1 MPLVAKCSVH
11 RLFIVI
17 WNCFGF
23 CLAVLTGFIRFTVD
37 PKLQQTDQTRF
48 DTLSS
53 PITHSVL
60 WTTIS
65 SMSHLPMFSSL
76 RLWFPVYDMILWV
89 WFQRNL
95 LHVFFFYF
103 SARIPP
109 DPTIFE
115 QRCVA
120 SQGCLLL
127 LYLKQ
132 HLKEMYG
139 FSDRLEFP
147 ENYFSWLSMIYW
159 YKVQYYSVIHELNW
173 KCWMVNVARFLSRSF
188 ER

>member
-1 MPLVAKCSVH
+1 MPLVAKCSVY

-23 CLAVLTGFIRFTVD
+23 ALLCSLVLFDLKLIQNYNKQIKLALTRSPVRLHTVCCE
-37 PKLQQTDQTRF
+37 
-48 DTLSS
+48 
-53 PITHSVL
+53 
-60 WTTIS
+60 
-65 SMSHLPMFSSL
+65 L
-76 RLWFPVYDMILWV
+76 RLVPCHIYLCSRHYDFGFQFMTWFYEYDFRGTYCIS
-89 WFQRNL
+89 
-95 LHVFFFYF
+95 FFYVL
-103 SARIPP
+103 ARIPP

-147 ENYFSWLSMIYW
+147 VNYFSWLSMIYW
-159 YKVQYYSVIHELNW
+159 YKVQDYSVIYELNW
-173 KCWMVNVARFLSRSF
+173 KCWMVNLARFLIRSF

>member
-1 MPLVAKCSVH
+1 MPLVAKCSVY

-23 CLAVLTGFIRFTVD
+23 CLAVLAGFIWFTVD

-95 LHVFFFYF
+95 LHVFFYVL
-103 SARIPP
+103 ARIPP

-147 ENYFSWLSMIYW
+147 ENYCSWLSMIYW
-159 YKVQYYSVIHELNW
+159 YKVQDYSVIYELN
-173 KCWMVNVARFLSRSF
+173 
-188 ER
+188 

>member
-1 MPLVAKCSVH
+1 MPLVAKCSVC

-23 CLAVLTGFIRFTVD
+23 CLAVLAGFIWFTVD

-95 LHVFFFYF
+95 LHVFFLCF
-103 SARIPP
+103 SSDSPRPNNLWATLCCFSGLSTSSLFKTTSKGNVWIFRQVRIPW
-109 DPTIFE
+109 E
-115 QRCVA
+115 
-120 SQGCLLL
+120 LLFMVKYDL
-127 LYLKQ
+127 L
-132 HLKEMYG
+132 
-139 FSDRLEFP
+139 
-147 ENYFSWLSMIYW
+147 I
-159 YKVQYYSVIHELNW
+159 
-173 KCWMVNVARFLSRSF
+173 
-188 ER
+188 